1 MAAIRQAL
9 GVTSST
15 VQISWDGRIGN
26 TPGEGEYAEPWTY
39 TYDVEVYQQDINEE
53 DFGSEGLNRVYRV
66 CHVEDTYRSEY
77 LTIYRDVDEQGQPI

>member
-1 MAAIRQAL
+1 MGAGRVFVIRSQLSLLAMRK
-9 GVTSST
+9 G
-15 VQISWDGRIGN
+15 
-26 TPGEGEYAEPWTY
+26 
-39 TYDVEVYQQDINEE
+39 INEE